1 MSFIDDTE
9 FDSPV
14 TGHLTGGAALVA
26 GVIFL
31 AGALLAEIFGDDDKP
46 DSSRKKK
53 NKGRSSSS

>member
-14 TGHLTGGAALVA
+14 TGHLTGGPALVA
-26 GVIFL
+26 GVVFL
-31 AGALLAEIFGDDDKP
+31 VGALLVKIFGDDDQL

-53 NKGRSSSS
+53 NKSRSSSS